1 MRATRWMRYLGQSL
15 ELIKACRFK
24 MLWEKGSRFL
34 RSTGPFIPQRAL
46 LDACSEIKQIVCI
59 LDGAQGGGA
68 SLAADQSAVHWRD
81 RGYATFRLGANPM
94 GQLTIALNLPGSSAP
109 RLAGR
114 LADWPVMPA
123 AAVRLE
129 VHSLAGFLDPSALA
143 LRVASCAQQDMSLVV
158 YWHDHFMACPTRHLL
173 NSTHRYCGVPE
184 LQACEACLPHNEN
197 CVEASLR
204 KTSLTAWREQWG
216 AVLAAAAEIR
226 VFSTSSRKIL
236 GRIWPDC
243 ETEVFVTPHDVVGL
257 PSLPIAT
264 DREAEMHV
272 GVIGHIGRHKGAY
285 QVAAVAQHIAQHAL
299 PAHITVFGTLEAPAP
314 SGVVSETGTYQPD
327 DLPRLCSERGINVF
341 WFPSIWPET
350 FSFVLHEMKAMGLPI
365 LAYDVGAQAEYL
377 SGGPSQQLLALD
389 AGATEILEALSVLKA
404 SAT

>member
-1 MRATRWMRYLGQSL
+1 MSATRWMRYLGQSF
-15 ELIKACRFK
+15 ELIKARRFK

-34 RSTGPFIPQRAL
+34 RSAGPLVTQRAL
-46 LDACSEIKQIVCI
+46 LDACSEIKQLVCI

-68 SLAADQSAVHWRD
+68 SWAADQSAVHWRD
-81 RGYATFRLGANPM
+81 RGYATFRLGANPL
-94 GQLTIALNLPGSSAP
+94 GQLTVALNLPGSIAS

-114 LADWPVMPA
+114 LADWPVMPT

-143 LRVASCAQQDMSLVV
+143 TRVASYAKQDMSLVV

-173 NSTHRYCGVPE
+173 DATHRYCGLPE
-184 LQACEACLPHNEN
+184 VKACEACLPNNEN

-204 KTSLTAWREQWG
+204 QTSLTAWREQWG
-216 AVLAAAAEIR
+216 TVLAAATEIR
-226 VFSTSSRKIL
+226 VFSTFSRKIL
-236 GRIWPDC
+236 GRIWPAC
-243 ETEVFVTPHDVVGL
+243 VTKVFVAPHDVVGL
-257 PSLPIAT
+257 PNLPIAT
-264 DREAEMHV
+264 DREVEMHV

-299 PAHITVFGTLEAPAP
+299 PARITVFGTLEAPAP
-314 SGVVSETGTYQPD
+314 SSVVSETGAYQPD
-327 DLPRLCSERGINVF
+327 DLYRLCSESGINVF

-377 SGGPSQQLLALD
+377 SGCASQQLLALD
-389 AGATEILEALSVLKA
+389 AGAAEILEALSVLKA
-404 SAT
+404 GAS